1 MCEDSAVAG
10 RIDADLE
17 AILPLLPLQ
26 DAANLT
32 PLRARNELVALTDSR
47 KDVPLP
53 QPAAVADLNIPTPVG
68 FVPARMYRPARTPAA
83 TLMYFHGGGWVAGDL
98 YTHDRLART
107 LAIELE
113 AVVVSID
120 YRRPPEAR
128 FPCAFD
134 DCRAATQWA
143 AKNIEILGG
152 DVARLAVGG
161 DSAGGNLAAAV
172 ALAFRK
178 DGPRLAAQFL
188 IYPATDLVGGYRS
201 QAENAKY
208 PSRIENAQGFFLTLD
223 AMRFFA
229 GEYASDPQDAY
240 DPRASP
246 MRAAHLEGLP
256 PTLIATAEFDPLRD
270 EGEAYAKALQR
281 AGVQVV
287 YRREP
292 GMIHGYFGM
301 GAASPAADAARQRAC
316 AEFKAMLGG
325 RS

>member
-1 MCEDSAVAG
+1 VAG
-10 RIDADLE
+10 RIDAELE
-17 AILPLLPLQ
+17 RILPLLPLK

-32 PLRARNELVALTDSR
+32 PIRARNELVALADSR

-53 QPAAVADLNIPTPVG
+53 QPAAVADLNIPTPAG

-113 AVVVSID
+113 AVVVSVD

-128 FPCAFD
+128 FPCAID

-143 AKNIEILGG
+143 AINIAMLGG
-152 DVARLAVGG
+152 DAARLAVGG
-161 DSAGGNLAAAV
+161 DSAGGNLAAAA
-172 ALAFRK
+172 ALAVRK
-178 DGPRLAAQFL
+178 DGPRLAAQLL

-201 QAENAKY
+201 QTENAKY

-246 MRAAHLEGLP
+246 MRAAQLEGLP
-256 PTLIATAEFDPLRD
+256 PAVIATAEYDPLRD

-281 AGVQVV
+281 AGVRVV
-287 YRREP
+287 YCREP

-301 GAASPAADAARQRAC
+301 GAASPAADAARRRAC
-316 AEFKAMLGG
+316 AEFKAMLAG